1 MCLAIPG
8 RIVAIEADGLAVVDV
23 GGVRKTIS
31 LLLLPE
37 SKLGDYVLVHT
48 GFALSRVDEDEA
60 ERIYAALQGMLEAEE
75 AQA

>member
-8 RIVAIEADGLAVVDV
+8 RIVAIEADGQAVADV
-23 GGVRKTIS
+23 GGVRTTIS

-37 SKLGDYVLVHT
+37 TKLGDYVLVHT

-60 ERIYAALQGMLEAEE
+60 ARIFAALQGMLLEEE
-75 AQA
+75 AVA

>member
-8 RIVAIEADGLAVVDV
+8 RIVAIEADGEAVVDV

-37 SKLGDYVLVHT
+37 TKLGDYVLVHT

-60 ERIYAALQGMLEAEE
+60 ARIFEVLRGMLVEEEAE
-75 AQA
+75 A

>member
-8 RIVAIEADGLAVVDV
+8 RIVAIEANGEAVIDV
-23 GGVRKTIS
+23 GGVRQKIS

-37 SKLGDYVLVHT
+37 TRLGDYVLVHT

-60 ERIYAALQGMLEAEE
+60 ARIYAALQGLLLEEEAE
-75 AQA
+75 A

>member
-8 RIVAIEADGLAVVDV
+8 RIVAIEANGEAVIDV
-23 GGVRKTIS
+23 GGVRQKIS

-37 SKLGDYVLVHT
+37 TRLGDYVLVHT

-60 ERIYAALQGMLEAEE
+60 ARIYAALQGLLLEEE
-75 AQA
+75 APA

>member
-8 RIVAIEADGLAVVDV
+8 RIVALEAESQATVDV

-37 SKLGDYVLVHT
+37 AQVGDYVLIHT

-60 ERIYAALQGMLEAEE
+60 ARIFEALEAMLGV
-75 AQA
+75 AA